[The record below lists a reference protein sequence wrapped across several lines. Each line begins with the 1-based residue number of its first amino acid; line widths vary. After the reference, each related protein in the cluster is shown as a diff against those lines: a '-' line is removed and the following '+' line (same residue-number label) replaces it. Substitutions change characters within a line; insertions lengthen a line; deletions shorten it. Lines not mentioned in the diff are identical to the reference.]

1 MSFLFGGHDTDA
13 DEPRVRLLAE
23 QLQGA
28 DAVTDQL
35 EVLTDALAMA
45 KRRRLLFGKRG
56 TDSLCSLLKRPELD
70 PEVAQSLLETLLA
83 LVDPSQDGPSD
94 AEHAASQREAAG
106 LNAAR
111 FLGDPAATGALLD
124 LAASEATWTR
134 VLCVQLLAALNA
146 AKPDMAS
153 AALLRTEQ
161 GLSRLLDRLADRKE
175 EVRNEVLV
183 LLGSLTRGSSNLQSY
198 VAFEDGH
205 SRLLGLAAREAGA
218 VRRLARRFAAPGSGA
233 PGAVVPPHRFDVAL
247 DAVKIVANVLGGNA
261 ITRKL
266 FVQSA
271 EPLRDALAVLDAA
284 VQIGKASPRSLELAS
299 AGLAVLEALA
309 GAPDGRSRD
318 RAAGAASGVGG
329 IVAAAPP
336 AAPRVAVAGS
346 RKSDASKAGSAES
359 SSAGNGAAA
368 ASSRAED
375 EDEDEEAVDPSTA
388 AANAAADSA
397 VAAAIGTEPLLWDGL
412 GRVAFSNRLPAPI
425 AARAAAV
432 LTAVVRAGGSRAQIT
447 AAMSAVRDVAT
458 GVDPHSFLLPQAAT
472 DSPGAAPVD
481 PASAALADA
490 LELAP
495 AGSAAASA
503 VGRLLIPSL
512 AVRTSLSASDPAWAD
527 AACSLAAAVAWPAA
541 LPASSPTPREGSARG
556 TGRETAV
563 DDAGPATAVS
573 HILSP
578 PPVPPSDAADD
589 AAALPPITAL
599 QAAASA
605 LVTASRRLTNVA
617 GDCDG
622 PAAAALAAVAAR
634 ASRLL
639 AGAFSASAACGQLA
653 LRVGL
658 RVEAGGGLAEALAAK
673 GAARPGQLGMCR
685 GSADAAL
692 LPLLVGTLA
701 SLSTSGHTAPALSVL
716 VASVAELVAAWAG
729 TCPSVA
735 IEAARSGADAA
746 LAATFARRVVHHD
759 LPSHARVAA
768 AAAVAAVSGIARAVG
783 SDASAQLRSA
793 LLDAVGVAGA
803 DQCLRLAATQ
813 PPRSSSSSP
822 PEPDHPAVAWVL
834 PRPEEEGVG
843 DSSGVPAGASRA
855 VRWCSAATSVRLY
868 VPPAPGSDER
878 AGPRAPGP
886 ATVVLLSSSA
896 AARAAELRAWIRKGF
911 LDAAMSD
918 SADADGTAGDGGA
931 SAEEALPE
939 PWATRWRI
947 AKEILSLPASEA
959 ASAGAAQPAAGWRT
973 QPGSGPPQAA
983 QGQDGGAQ
991 ALVMF
996 GGRRITV
1003 AEAEAELER
1012 AGRRAD
1018 QAGAALKDASSSLRD
1033 AQSAARA
1040 ANAEAESLR
1049 AVSGGDAGTLA
1060 ELKLA
1065 YDSIRG
1071 SFADAQRGRV
1081 AAEDEVKELQAA
1093 LEAARADAEGLRAS
1107 ASAAAERAAAATAA
1121 AASAQEAGP
1130 SAEEAE
1136 AAVQAVRDELERV
1149 RAAHAQEVA
1158 VLRADLE
1165 ASLDG
1170 GDMGPSADAGKIEEL
1185 ELQVADASRRAEA
1198 SDAAAAAARKD
1209 AEEARAEAA
1218 EARAAA
1224 EEARERGAAEVE
1236 AAAQEAEAER
1246 ASAAEARD
1254 QVAAARAEAESLR
1267 TGAHATDEDVAA
1279 ARRAAAEAA
1288 SRCDSLECQVRKL
1301 QEALEDERA
1310 ETHKAAD
1317 RERAKAAAVADE
1329 ATREAESRV
1338 QAAERRAAE
1347 QLRAASERAA
1357 ELEAALREAGE
1368 ARRAAEQEAAVRGAR
1383 SDNEA
1388 TSRLREQL
1396 AELAEKLRTA
1406 EGRAAAAKEQLRQ
1419 QQEAGSRE
1427 LDRVSGS
1434 AQEAAA
1440 AAKAS
1445 VERLRA
1451 RIKDEAAR
1459 RETAEVAAE
1468 EAEAEAA
1475 AASRR
1480 AAAAEATA
1488 AAAKR
1493 ALAEAEAQVAA
1504 SHAAEADLRAQLLET
1519 SSALAAAK
1527 AEATQAALER
1537 DSAEAQ
1543 VERLQGDLATAAA
1556 EADAAAAAAA
1566 AATARS
1572 PSGDSGRELE
1582 VLRGEHEDLLV
1593 LCAALDVELSIAY
1606 EAVQSLGGAEA
1617 AAACRRLTAE
1627 RLGEAA
1633 EDQGSSAEVLAELSM
1648 AGDAS
1653 FDASALFGQQHQQQP
1668 QHVGGSG
1675 SGAAGLFAS
1684 ALDDGDDA
1692 DDTQD
1697 GPRDHHR
1704 DGSPLRDMQGTALET
1719 ASAAAAPPA
1728 PQPQPQRQPQP
1739 QQPTDPSLPGQP
1751 SAAPPVAAWPPPE
1764 SHAEHVSSS
1773 GPPPASAFF
1782 SASPPESPDAGAVPS
1797 TASRVFA
1804 QSGGAAGHDTV
1815 WAEEHGADWQDHG
1828 TGGWAEYQDGSGGHS
1843 DWPEQPDS
1851 DPATSDALATADR
1864 ILPAGRMGA
1873 ETPAQGWEPAADAPP
1888 SHGMFSAGQPRGG
1901 ALLAQGAPEQGSV
1914 AESQHVWSTGHDA
1927 ADEAEQLQADG
1938 AQQAQADEHEQLQD
1952 EEEIP
1957 LDASDHG
1964 FSSAQNAD
1972 EPSSMFGDAHQS
1984 ASPPRAVGSEAG
1996 ESSFS
2001 ATLVSVLFGGD
2012 VAPSPDKRSH
2022 SQSRAAPPAAPPAP
2036 AADRQGQGSSAHDFA
2051 TAVSAGL
2058 STWGSHGGLA
2068 RAAANGG
2075 AGGGRDLS
2083 EAGDGQ
2089 GGDEFDEDD
2098 DDDVDGGTN
2107 SSFIDAVSG
2116 YAGVLASLVGKSEGP
2131 AATQGSQA
2139 REGASQS
2146 KPMFGG
2152 SLSSS
2157 TAPPVQVQAV
2167 VAGQPSADPARGPV
2181 GQTAA
2186 PPGSALPAA
2195 SPPKMSAPPTATSMF
2210 APAHGATRK
2219 AKRGRRALYP
2229 GAAHVAAEPQ
2239 DPQPPRPA
2247 TASGP
2252 PPAVFKPAV
2261 SRPPAPSPAPTIPEG
2276 ALSLPVQ
2283 RPTVTAELAPAAAA
2297 TFHASPGEPEDA
2309 QEEEENAAA
2318 FFSPVQPASVF
2329 GTVGDGADSRSA
2341 RLGLPAASTA
2351 KALFGQQGP
2360 RVERAKPAD
2369 AVFATQ
2375 SADAEGEGLDH
2386 DDDAD
2391 GASAWF

>member
-161 GLSRLLDRLADRKE
+161 GLSRLLDRLSDRKE

-329 IVAAAPP
+329 IAAAAPP

-527 AACSLAAAVAWPAA
+527 AACALAAAVAWPAA

-959 ASAGAAQPAAGWRT
+959 ASAGAAQPAAGRRT

-1130 SAEEAE
+1130 SAEETE

-1224 EEARERGAAEVE
+1224 EEARAEAAEEARAEAEAEETRERGAAEVE

-1288 SRCDSLECQVRKL
+1288 SRSDSLECQVRKL

-1310 ETHKAAD
+1310 ETHNAAD

-1347 QLRAASERAA
+1347 QLRAASERVA

-1396 AELAEKLRTA
+1396 AELAEKLRAA

-1434 AQEAAA
+1434 AREAAA

-1504 SHAAEADLRAQLLET
+1504 SHTAEADLRAQLLET

-1566 AATARS
+1566 AAATARS
-1572 PSGDSGRELE
+1572 PSGDSARELE

-1697 GPRDHHR
+1697 GPRDHH
-1704 DGSPLRDMQGTALET
+1704 P
-1719 ASAAAAPPA
+1719 
-1728 PQPQPQRQPQP
+1728 
-1739 QQPTDPSLPGQP
+1739 
-1751 SAAPPVAAWPPPE
+1751 
-1764 SHAEHVSSS
+1764 
-1773 GPPPASAFF
+1773 FF

-1851 DPATSDALATADR
+1851 DPATGDALATADQ

-2068 RAAANGG
+2068 LAAANGG

-2098 DDDVDGGTN
+2098 DDDDDVDGGAN

-2261 SRPPAPSPAPTIPEG
+2261 SRPPAQSPAPTIPEG

>member
-1224 EEARERGAAEVE
+1224 EEARAEAEEARAEAEEARERGAAEVE

-1288 SRCDSLECQVRKL
+1288 SRSDSLECQVRKL

-1347 QLRAASERAA
+1347 QLRAA
-1357 ELEAALREAGE
+1357 
-1368 ARRAAEQEAAVRGAR
+1368 
-1383 SDNEA
+1383 
-1388 TSRLREQL
+1388 
-1396 AELAEKLRTA
+1396 
-1406 EGRAAAAKEQLRQ
+1406 
-1419 QQEAGSRE
+1419 
-1427 LDRVSGS
+1427 
-1434 AQEAAA
+1434 
-1440 AAKAS
+1440 
-1445 VERLRA
+1445 
-1451 RIKDEAAR
+1451 
-1459 RETAEVAAE
+1459 
-1468 EAEAEAA
+1468 
-1475 AASRR
+1475 
-1480 AAAAEATA
+1480 
-1488 AAAKR
+1488 
-1493 ALAEAEAQVAA
+1493 
-1504 SHAAEADLRAQLLET
+1504 
-1519 SSALAAAK
+1519 
-1527 AEATQAALER
+1527 
-1537 DSAEAQ
+1537 
-1543 VERLQGDLATAAA
+1543 
-1556 EADAAAAAAA
+1556 
-1566 AATARS
+1566 
-1572 PSGDSGRELE
+1572 ELE

-1697 GPRDHHR
+1697 GPRDHH
-1704 DGSPLRDMQGTALET
+1704 P
-1719 ASAAAAPPA
+1719 
-1728 PQPQPQRQPQP
+1728 
-1739 QQPTDPSLPGQP
+1739 
-1751 SAAPPVAAWPPPE
+1751 
-1764 SHAEHVSSS
+1764 
-1773 GPPPASAFF
+1773 FF

-1851 DPATSDALATADR
+1851 DPATGDALATADQ

-2068 RAAANGG
+2068 LAAANGG

-2098 DDDVDGGTN
+2098 DDDVDGGAN